1 MTGSVTIRI
10 AWDADA
16 AAIEDV
22 ERRADIALF
31 DALRAPQPLEAEE
44 GEVRLG
50 MPGFVLIA
58 EEDDRVVG
66 FVHVIEDDGECHLE
80 QVSVDPAAGRR
91 GIGRA
96 LVTAAQEQSRTRGA
110 QRMTL
115 RTFRDIAWN
124 APFYA
129 TCGFVVSEPAT
140 AFQRGLVETEH
151 ALGLDALGPRVQM
164 TATL

>member
-1 MTGSVTIRI
+1 MVDSVIIRI
-10 AWDADA
+10 AGGSDA

-31 DALRAPQPLEAEE
+31 DALHAPEPLEAEE
-44 GEVRLG
+44 GEVRLA

-58 EEDDRVVG
+58 EEGDRVVG
-66 FVHVIEDDGECHLE
+66 FVHVIEDAGECHLE
-80 QVSVDPAAGRR
+80 QVSVDPAVGRR

-96 LVTAAQEQSRTRGA
+96 LVTAAQEQARARGA
-110 QRMTL
+110 HQMTL

-129 TCGFVVSEPAT
+129 TCGFRVSEPTT
-140 AFQRGLVETEH
+140 AFLRGLVDAEH
-151 ALGLDALGPRVQM
+151 TLGLDALGPRVQM
-164 TATL
+164 TAAL